1 MAFLELTNLNRE
13 QTTHLL
19 TLQKI
24 LQKQF
29 QSSPVLYWHI
39 LKKIRPSPCNILAYA
54 GSELIGF
61 CSRYLFHSG
70 ECEISILVHP
80 KFQTDFFIKQLIFSV
95 IKYIPPEHKKDIV
108 ISTPHSFKPPIKPE
122 ADWVYLHSSIRLQWQ
137 GPVKKPDALPE
148 FYLGKA
154 IYGDFTGFKHL
165 SEKGFPNGTD
175 MSPEI
180 FAHIVDDHTTQ
191 LWLLKKDSQV
201 IGSIQINQENK
212 LYRIS
217 DITVLPDYRKQ
228 GLGHYLLKSII
239 HILHQ
244 RQKTIILDVET
255 NNEIALNWYLNL
267 GMKKINTADF
277 WKLPFSEL
285 IK

>member
-1 MAFLELTNLNRE
+1 MAFLELTHLNRE

-19 TLQKI
+19 SLQKI
-24 LQKQF
+24 IQKQF
-29 QSSPVLYWHI
+29 QTSPVLYWHI
-39 LKKIRPSPCNILAYA
+39 LKKIRPTPCNILAYS
-54 GSELIGF
+54 GRELIGF

-70 ECEISILVHP
+70 ECEISLLVHP
-80 KFQTDFFIKQLIFSV
+80 KFQTEFFIKQLIFSV
-95 IKYIPPEHKKDIV
+95 IKYIPGEHKNDIV
-108 ISTPHSFKPPIKPE
+108 LSTPHKTKPSIKPD
-122 ADWVYLHSSIRLQWQ
+122 ADWKYLHSSIRLQWQ
-137 GPVKKPDALPE
+137 GPIKKPDIIPGYILD
-148 FYLGKA
+148 KA
-154 IYGDFTGFKHL
+154 IKSDYDGFKYL
-165 SEKGFPNGTD
+165 SEKGFPDGTD

-180 FAHIVDDHTTQ
+180 FSHIVDDHTTQ
-191 LWLLKKDSQV
+191 LWLLKQDNRV

-244 RQKTIILDVET
+244 RQKTMILDVEST
-255 NNEIALNWYLNL
+255 NEIALNWYLNL

-277 WKLPFSEL
+277 WKLSFSEF